1 VIRDGVLYIKLG
13 AGKGVRAR
21 MAAVDL
27 ESGRELNA
35 VEDPDLGLNAGQPF
49 LAEDK
54 LFVQKNS
61 AHSGSKAGL
70 YVYQIGQDG
79 RLSYLGDVMYKGLGI
94 SLMTAYQYPIEY
106 PYADGKLYLRGKRQI
121 VAIDLREVE
130 NRMADM
136 KLHGLWAGFHRPV
149 EAVLIADENGK
160 VEQGRLDSP
169 PRRELGVVGTS
180 AHRNDGWTPLVF
192 SEPIAIGNAVETS
205 AEFRFVAFSSQGRLE
220 MNEADGTDWTGTWY
234 RDYPGWKET
243 VKREGDLHET
253 SEGGYDRRG
262 WPTGWLKDRPV
273 TFFSDL
279 PEGQER
285 VFLQLHG
292 FTPRVPEGKGP
303 RNMTLC
309 LDQDRKTVTAG
320 VGGGFQFNQ
329 AYHEVDGSGL
339 EVDEKG
345 IRGTAWVY
353 LNSDNWVPGD
363 YQNGGSLA
371 GRVELDIRF
380 GEPNQQGIYP
390 VTGSW
395 EAEWGIPHT
404 RSGEVLAVLNPAP

>member
-1 VIRDGVLYIKLG
+1 
-13 AGKGVRAR
+13 

-54 LFVQKNS
+54 LYVQQNS
-61 AHSGSKAGL
+61 AHAGSKAGL
-70 YVYQIGQDG
+70 YVYQIGKDG
-79 RLSYLGDVMYKGLGI
+79 SLSYIGEVMYKGLGV
-94 SLMTAYQYPIEY
+94 SMMTAYQYPIEY
-106 PYADGKLYLRGKRQI
+106 PYAGGKLYLRGKSRI
-121 VAIDLREVE
+121 AAVDLREVDTL
-130 NRMADM
+130 MAEM

-149 EAVLIADENGK
+149 DAVLIGNGEGRTDK
-160 VEQGRLDSP
+160 GRLDSP

-192 SEPIAIGNAVETS
+192 PEPVPIGKAFASPVEF
-205 AEFRFVAFSSQGRLE
+205 AFVAFSSPGRLE
-220 MNEADGTDWTGTWY
+220 MKEAEGTEWTGTWF
-234 RDYPGWKET
+234 RDYPGWNEP

-253 SEGGYDRRG
+253 SEGGYDQRG

-273 TFFSDL
+273 TFFTDL

-292 FTPRVPEGKGP
+292 FTPPIPDDKGP

-309 LDQDRKTVTAG
+309 LDHDGTRVTGG
-320 VGGGFQFNQ
+320 VGGGFQYNQ
-329 AYHEVDGSGL
+329 SYHEVDGSGL
-339 EVDEKG
+339 EVDENG

-371 GRVELDIRF
+371 GRIELDIRF
-380 GEPNQQGIYP
+380 GKTDGQGIYP

-395 EAEWGIPHT
+395 KAEWGIPHT
-404 RSGEVLAVLNPAP
+404 RSGEVRAVLNPAR